1 MSEGRDRG
9 PRAGQRL
16 RGKVRGSDEENVRRV
31 LESAGNFYHCEID
44 IAIELL
50 DDYRQ
55 SGNKSPY
62 QFIFADR
69 GSEFAG
75 FICYGEIPL
84 TEGSY
89 DIYWIAVRKD
99 IQNRGT
105 GKALLAAAEKKIL
118 AAKGSRVY
126 VDTSSRPDYHDTH
139 MFYERCGYGSV
150 ARIPD
155 FYRDEDDKVVYAK
168 RLKAKG

>member
-1 MSEGRDRG
+1 MSEGRN
-9 PRAGQRL
+9 RAPQSGQRL
-16 RGKVRGSDEENVRRV
+16 RSKARGPDAENVRRV
-31 LESAGNFYHCEID
+31 LESAGNFYPCEID

-55 SGNKSPY
+55 NGKASPY
-62 QFIFADR
+62 QFIFADC
-69 GSEFAG
+69 GKEFAG

-84 TEGSY
+84 TEGRY

-118 AAKGSRVY
+118 AAKGSRIY
-126 VDTSSRPDYHDTH
+126 VDTSSRPDYRDTH
-139 MFYERCGYGSV
+139 MFYERCGYGCV

-155 FYRDEDDKVVYAK
+155 FYRDDDDKVVYAK